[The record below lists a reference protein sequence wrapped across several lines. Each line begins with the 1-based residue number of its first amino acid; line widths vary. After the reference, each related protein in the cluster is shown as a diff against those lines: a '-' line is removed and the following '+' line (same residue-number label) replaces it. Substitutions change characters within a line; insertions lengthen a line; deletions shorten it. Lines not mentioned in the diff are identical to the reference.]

1 MALRAT
7 DLISKL
13 CLKCESEFQ
22 TQYRNIKRGRG
33 KFCSKTCSNSF
44 KLNRISKREKQLNSG
59 YKDTYRKAF
68 GTNEHRAVMEK
79 ILNRKLLSTEVVHHK
94 DRNKRN
100 NNPENLELYSSN
112 AEHLRDHLRTNIGIC
127 IIEKCLNEQKR
138 KNMCFKHYY
147 RILRQTKSINQLE
160 VA

>member
-7 DLISKL
+7 DLINRS

-33 KFCSKTCSNSF
+33 KFCTKTCSNSF
-44 KLNRISKREKQLNSG
+44 DLNRISKREKQLDLGN
-59 YKDTYRKAF
+59 KDTYRKSF
-68 GTNEHRAVMEK
+68 GANEHRVVMEK
-79 ILNRKLLSTEVVHHK
+79 ILYRKLLSTEIVHHK
-94 DRNKRN
+94 DGNKRN
-100 NNPENLELYSSN
+100 NNPENLELYSNN
-112 AEHLRDHLRTNIGIC
+112 ADHIRDHLKTNIGKC
-127 IIEKCLNEQKR
+127 IIEECSGEQKR

-147 RILRQTKSINQLE
+147 RNLRQKNSINQLE